1 MDKLFTLYR
10 YLAKNQNGDPENSY
24 TVAYHALESFLDIL
38 NEMEYWGKRV
48 HDHGGLDWDEAER
61 LTQRLTE
68 GFQAAL
74 CVINGDAV
82 KAIHTFTESH
92 LALEEYDTLFTLMEQ
107 TKEETEKLCSEDALG
122 DLDEHPF

>member
-10 YLAKNQNGDPENSY
+10 YLANNTHPNSENSY
-24 TVAYHALESFLDIL
+24 TTAYRALESFLDIVS
-38 NEMEYWGKRV
+38 EMEYWGKQV
-48 HDHGGLDWDEAER
+48 HDYGGFDWGEAER

-68 GFQAAL
+68 GFKTAL

-82 KAIHTFTESH
+82 KAIHTFIESH
-92 LALEEYDTLFTLMEQ
+92 LALEEYDALFTLMEQ

-122 DLDEHPF
+122 DLDDFPF